1 MWGLKSF
8 LGIERAQVSVE
19 FVLLTGGVVV
29 AALTIFSL
37 QGTISSFANVSTDW
51 VERQRNATITKITR

>member
-8 LGIERAQVSVE
+8 LGIERAQVSME
-19 FVLLTGGVVV
+19 FILITGGVVV

-37 QGTISSFANVSTDW
+37 QGTISSFAEVSTDW
-51 VERQRNATITKITR
+51 VDKQRNATITKITR

>member
-19 FVLLTGGVVV
+19 FILVTGGVIV

-37 QGTISSFANVSTDW
+37 RGTIASFANVSTDW
-51 VERQRNATITKITR
+51 VERERNATITKITR